1 MFPLSK
7 RMGQDRNFRGV
18 GPCHVTKRFLAAS
31 SSDLDASR
39 DILVGSGTKL
49 VLWRGEG
56 TKGYSSQF
64 RHLEFTNAYAAS
76 CETSVSKNN
85 NGNGFIDAN
94 DIAFADATPTVD
106 EMDDLYGAMQY
117 IYAKNTHTRTQLDIS
132 EDQLVQATRR
142 SSLVRETYSVIAVGD
157 TYEALANNAL
167 MGNDKVI
174 ADMIRRG
181 NNTKSLSWC
190 VRLRQYAIDMDDH
203 KNARFGV
210 SKRSS
215 MKKEREAIAEL
226 KPLLEEFT
234 GPVELRNPECALY
247 VFEGLNHANKVLVR
261 KLESGASTQ
270 SISPK
275 FRRCVTRTPLCPLAS
290 FIMCNLGR
298 VKEGDRVMDPYS
310 GSCSTLLA
318 SAMIAPTSQSVGIEI
333 AGDDVVNRER
343 IYEDFESRGLRSPV
357 QLIHGDCT
365 DDVIRNIALNAVGK
379 QAFDVIL
386 ADPPYGRREKASKNQ
401 KPPLVQLIECMGADL
416 QRGEP
421 LLRRGGRLVAFV
433 PTNEGEDVNDGLPSQ
448 ADLDKAGLEMTSLT
462 EQPLS
467 ETLSR
472 WLAVFYYKR
481 SVDLNIS

>member
-1 MFPLSK
+1 
-7 RMGQDRNFRGV
+7 
-18 GPCHVTKRFLAAS
+18 
-31 SSDLDASR
+31 
-39 DILVGSGTKL
+39 
-49 VLWRGEG
+49 
-56 TKGYSSQF
+56 
-64 RHLEFTNAYAAS
+64 
-76 CETSVSKNN
+76 
-85 NGNGFIDAN
+85 
-94 DIAFADATPTVD
+94 
-106 EMDDLYGAMQY
+106 
-117 IYAKNTHTRTQLDIS
+117 
-132 EDQLVQATRR
+132 
-142 SSLVRETYSVIAVGD
+142 
-157 TYEALANNAL
+157 
-167 MGNDKVI
+167 
-174 ADMIRRG
+174 
-181 NNTKSLSWC
+181 
-190 VRLRQYAIDMDDH
+190 
-203 KNARFGV
+203 
-210 SKRSS
+210 
-215 MKKEREAIAEL
+215 
-226 KPLLEEFT
+226 
-234 GPVELRNPECALY
+234 
-247 VFEGLNHANKVLVR
+247 
-261 KLESGASTQ
+261 
-270 SISPK
+270 
-275 FRRCVTRTPLCPLAS
+275 
-290 FIMCNLGR
+290 MCNLGR

>member
-1 MFPLSK
+1 M
-7 RMGQDRNFRGV
+7 N
-18 GPCHVTKRFLAAS
+18 
-31 SSDLDASR
+31 
-39 DILVGSGTKL
+39 
-49 VLWRGEG
+49 RGEG

-76 CETSVSKNN
+76 CETSESKNN
-85 NGNGFIDAN
+85 NGFIDAN

-106 EMDDLYGAMQY
+106 ELDDLYGAMQY
-117 IYAKNTHTRTQLDIS
+117 VFAKNTHTQIDIS

-174 ADMIRRG
+174 SDMIRRG

-226 KPLLEEFT
+226 KPLLEKFT
-234 GPVELRNPECALY
+234 GTVELRNPECALY

-275 FRRCVTRTPLCPLAS
+275 SRRCVTRTPLCPLAS

-298 VKEGDRVMDPYS
+298 VKEGDRVIDPYS

-365 DDVIRNIALNAVGK
+365 DGVIRNIALNAVGK

-401 KPPLVQLIECMGADL
+401 KPPLVQLIECMGTDL

-433 PTNEGEDVNDGLPSQ
+433 PTNEGEDVKSGLPSQ
-448 ADLDKAGLEMTSLT
+448 SDLDKAGLEMTSLT

-472 WLAVFYYKR
+472 WLAVFYCKR
-481 SVDLNIS
+481 SVDHNVP